1 VLELRQFIKSFGLV
15 LAGLLVVFLLDPF
28 RMGFLAGY
36 ILILST
42 ILNPGL
48 FKKLIDFD
56 AFILF
61 IFSLIYAAVYSFKM
75 EQGVQFLII
84 YASFPAGF
92 YLIGKR
98 IASTFTTSKQM
109 FYVLFVLSFCFS
121 LTAIV
126 SVVLN
131 LLEGGFVQTNRDIAL
146 FWNGKTINATAMGG
160 YLIYNLCVPGFLL
173 LYKIK
178 LTKAFRFFMIITFVV
193 TLLCL
198 FRLGNRTQLV
208 LIVLNTLISL
218 LFIVPVQTKI
228 SNLQL
233 IIRLVIVGGI
243 FLLFFPID
251 PDADYLSV
259 LNSRLE
265 QNDNTATAGGR
276 TIRWTKSI
284 ELMFERPFGWEKEV
298 IGYSHNIWLDLAR
311 YGGVLMFIYLVL
323 ITSRFLS
330 KTLNTIKR
338 SKHTLIQIQLLLYTF
353 VTFIIFFVEPI
364 LEGLFHIFNFYC
376 LLQGI
381 INFYQ
386 QKINREEDFST

>member
-1 VLELRQFIKSFGLV
+1 
-15 LAGLLVVFLLDPF
+15 
-28 RMGFLAGY
+28 M
-36 ILILST
+36 ILQPNIL
-42 ILNPGL
+42 
-48 FKKLIDFD
+48 KKLADFD
-56 AFILF
+56 AFLLF

-92 YLIGKR
+92 YLIGKKV
-98 IASTFTTSKQM
+98 ASTFTTSKQM
-109 FYVLFVLSFCFS
+109 FYVLFLLSFCFS
-121 LTAIV
+121 ITAII
-126 SVVLN
+126 SIVLN
-131 LLEGGFVQTNRDIAL
+131 LLEGGFVQTERDIGL
-146 FWNGKTINATAMGG
+146 FWNGKTLNATAMGG
-160 YLIYNLCVPGFLL
+160 YLIYNLCIPGFLL
-173 LYKIK
+173 LYKVK

-193 TLLCL
+193 TLLCI

-218 LFIVPVQTKI
+218 LFIIPVQTKV

-233 IIRLVIVGGI
+233 IVRLIIISGI
-243 FLLFFPID
+243 FLVFFPVD

-259 LNSRLE
+259 LNSRLD

-276 TIRWTKSI
+276 TIRWTKSL
-284 ELMFERPFGWEKEV
+284 ELMMKEPFGWEKEV
-298 IGYSHNIWLDLAR
+298 IGYSHNIWLDIAR
-311 YGGVLMFIYLVL
+311 YGGVLLFIYLAF
-323 ITSRFLS
+323 ITIRFLS

-338 SKHTLIQIQLLLYTF
+338 SKHTLIQIQLLLFTF

-381 INFYQ
+381 INYYQ
-386 QKINREEDFST
+386 QKINRGEDFSS